1 MKSLAGKVAIV
12 TGGGQGIGREEALLL
27 AAEGACVIVN
37 DMGGLVNGK
46 DTPDSFA
53 NKVVAE
59 IKAAGGQAAS
69 NFSDVSDWEAADA
82 MIQQAIDTFGKLD
95 ILLCNAGIVR
105 DRMAHNMS
113 EAEWDAV
120 IKVHLKGHF
129 APTRAAVS
137 RWREQA
143 KATGEPINGR
153 ILYTTSEA
161 GLFGHPGQPNYSAAK
176 AGICGLCFEIAKEVG
191 RFGVTVNVIS
201 PRARTPMTEATF
213 GEFTL
218 PEGTFDDW
226 ASDNIAVWPVYLCT
240 DEAKDISGQIFV
252 VFGGTVQVMEAW
264 PIAAKISQNKKWTLD
279 ELSSAAR
286 QLFPDLKAS
295 PPPWP
300 EMNQPSEKQN
310 PGVAQ

>member
-1 MKSLAGKVAIV
+1 MKSLSGKVAIV

-27 AAEGACVIVN
+27 ASEGASVIVN
-37 DMGGLVNGK
+37 DMGGLVDGK

-53 NKVVAE
+53 NQVVAQ
-59 IKAAGGQAAS
+59 IKAAGGQAAA
-69 NFSDVSDWEAADA
+69 NFADVSDWAAADA

-105 DRMAHNMS
+105 DRMIHNMS

-129 APTRAAVS
+129 APTRAAVA

-143 KATGEPINGR
+143 KATGDPVNGR

-176 AGICGLCFEIAKEVG
+176 AGICGLCFEVAKEVG

-201 PRARTPMTEATF
+201 PRGRTPMTEATF
-213 GEFTL
+213 GDFTV
-218 PEGTFDDW
+218 PEGAFDSW
-226 ASDNIAVWPVYLCT
+226 APDNVAVWPVYLCS

-264 PIAAKISQNKKWTLD
+264 PIAAQISRDQKWTLE
-279 ELSSAAR
+279 ELSAAAPK
-286 QLFPDLKAS
+286 LFPDLKAG
-295 PPPWP
+295 PPAWP
-300 EMNQPSEKQN
+300 EMNQPSEMQN
-310 PGVAQ
+310 PGVSQ